1 MKFIVA
7 QAGWPLIAVKVVT
20 WHVHLYM
27 GSTCKAARGTQQ
39 TTMLNMHGRPGVNR
53 RVKDA
58 VHKAR
63 PLNVGEDY

>member
-1 MKFIVA
+1 MTFTVA

-20 WHVHLYM
+20 WYVRLYM

-39 TTMLNMHGRPGVNR
+39 TTMLDMHGRPGVNR

-58 VHKAR
+58 VLKAR
-63 PLNVGEDY
+63 TLNAREDY